1 APLAL
6 KKLLIHMEENHYKK
20 ELTSFLN
27 EVEHFSFPVEV
38 VNVYEEIAKRFWKK
52 HPLVI
57 EGEKATHLLIV
68 GYDNLGQQIAAE
80 ANKVTRQNELNHE
93 CSITVLGD
101 FTSRANV
108 GNMEKIPFNIKEES
122 CTDILKIEQQR
133 TTNICIWLDQD
144 NMDMLEGIE
153 LSELFP
159 EIPTYMNFTNE
170 SNEQT
175 CMIATTETEKSL
187 YSIGMMRDV
196 ITKDYLNL

>member
-1 APLAL
+1 
-6 KKLLIHMEENHYKK
+6 HYKI

-27 EVEHFSFPVEV
+27 EVEPFSFPVEV

-93 CSITVLGD
+93 CLITVLGE

-108 GNMEKIPFNIKEES
+108 GSMERIPFNRKEES
-122 CTDILKIEQQR
+122 FTEILKSEQKR
-133 TTNICIWLDQD
+133 
-144 NMDMLEGIE
+144 
-153 LSELFP
+153 
-159 EIPTYMNFTNE
+159 FTH
-170 SNEQT
+170 
-175 CMIATTETEKSL
+175 IF
-187 YSIGMMRDV
+187 I
-196 ITKDYLNL
+196 

>member
-1 APLAL
+1 SLYVLMKIEEFARKEKAPLAL

-38 VNVYEEIAKRFWKK
+38 INVYEEIAKLFWER

-57 EGEKATHLLIV
+57 QGEKATQLIIV

-80 ANKVTRQNELNHE
+80 ANKVTRQNELKHE

-122 CTDILKIEQQR
+122 FTEILKSEQKR
-133 TTNICIWLDQD
+133 
-144 NMDMLEGIE
+144 
-153 LSELFP
+153 
-159 EIPTYMNFTNE
+159 FTH
-170 SNEQT
+170 
-175 CMIATTETEKSL
+175 IF
-187 YSIGMMRDV
+187 
-196 ITKDYLNL
+196 